1 MLASLTEL
9 RSYYVKGTD
18 GEIGRIEDLCFRE
31 DEWVVRYVVVDM
43 ADLDREALLLSAY
56 LGSLDRGTH
65 TVSAD
70 IRRGQVENTPA
81 LDRTQPLTGQDEQ
94 ELHQLYGWP
103 VYWWEQE
110 QEITPIDD
118 LWGDSVE
125 GPQEAEEQEQEDE
138 GPQLLF
144 VSDLIEIYGVQSD
157 DGEVGILQD
166 VIVEDE
172 TWAISYLVVN
182 VPPEGNR
189 VLLAADY
196 IQMMDLGA
204 RRIYMAVTKEA
215 ILHSPVVS
223 SEQPITPELEQSL
236 REYYDQYSR

>member
-31 DEWVVRYVVVDM
+31 DEWIVRYLVVHM
-43 ADLDREALLLSAY
+43 EDLGREALLLSAY
-56 LGSLDRGTH
+56 LGPIHRDTH

-70 IRRGQVENTPA
+70 IRREQVENTPA
-81 LDRTQPLTGQDEQ
+81 LDRTQPLTQHDEQ

-110 QEITPIDD
+110 HQITPLDD
-118 LWGDSVE
+118 LWGEPLEEPPD
-125 GPQEAEEQEQEDE
+125 PEEQEQEDE
-138 GPQLLF
+138 GPQLQF
-144 VSDLIEIYGVQSD
+144 VSDLIGIYGIQSD
-157 DGEVGILQD
+157 DSEVGLLQD

-172 TWAISYLVVN
+172 TWAVSYLVVN
-182 VPPEGNR
+182 VEPAGHR
-189 VLLAADY
+189 VLLATDY
-196 IQMMDLGA
+196 IQTMDLGA
-204 RRIYMAVTKEA
+204 RRIYLAVTKDA

-223 SEQPITPELEQSL
+223 SEQSITPELEQSL

>member
-9 RSYYVKGTD
+9 RSYYVQGKG

-31 DEWVVRYVVVDM
+31 DDWIVRYVVVDM
-43 ADLDREALLLSAY
+43 EDLGREALLLSAY
-56 LGSLDRGTH
+56 LGPFHRDTH

-70 IRRGQVENTPA
+70 IRREQVQNTPA
-81 LDRTQPLTGQDEQ
+81 FDRAQPLTKREEQ
-94 ELHQLYGWP
+94 ELHELYGWP
-103 VYWWEQE
+103 GYWWEQE
-110 QEITPIDD
+110 HQITPLDD
-118 LWGDSVE
+118 LWGDPLEEPQIPEEREQEEE
-125 GPQEAEEQEQEDE
+125 GPQRQ
-138 GPQLLF
+138 F
-144 VSDLIEIYGVQSD
+144 VSDLLDVYGIQSD

-172 TWAISYLVVN
+172 NWAISYLVVN
-182 VPPEGNR
+182 VQPAGHR

-196 IQMMDLGA
+196 IQAVDLGA
-204 RRIYMAVTKEA
+204 RRIYLAVTKDA
-215 ILHSPVVS
+215 IVNSPVVS

>member
-9 RSYYVKGTD
+9 RSYYIKGTD

-31 DEWVVRYVVVDM
+31 DEWIVRYVVVDM
-43 ADLDREALLLSAY
+43 VDLDREALLLSAY
-56 LGSLDRGTH
+56 LGPFHRGTH

-70 IRRGQVENTPA
+70 IRREQVENTPA
-81 LDRTQPLTGQDEQ
+81 LDRAEPLTRQDEQ

-110 QEITPIDD
+110 QEITPVDD
-118 LWGDSVE
+118 VWGEPVG
-125 GPQEAEEQEQEDE
+125 GPEEAEEQEQEEE

-144 VSDLIEIYGVQSD
+144 VSDLTEIYGIQSD

-166 VIVEDE
+166 VIVDDE
-172 TWAISYLVVN
+172 TWAISYLVVH
-182 VPPEGNR
+182 VPSSGGR
-189 VLLAADY
+189 VLLATDY
-196 IQMMDLGA
+196 IQTTDLGT
-204 RRIYMAVTKEA
+204 RRIYMAVTREA